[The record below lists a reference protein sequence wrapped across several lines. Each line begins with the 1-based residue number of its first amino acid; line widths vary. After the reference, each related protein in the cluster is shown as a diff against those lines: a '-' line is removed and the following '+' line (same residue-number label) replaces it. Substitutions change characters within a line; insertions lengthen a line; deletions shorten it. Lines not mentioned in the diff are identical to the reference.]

1 MNFMTTSTSDEQPA
15 RTGKPLL
22 MRLGVGLFAVGLLA
36 VIVVF
41 ILFAAGMEN
50 LPVWLSVAA
59 GVITPLGLG
68 VGLVAL
74 VREHKGQ

>member
-1 MNFMTTSTSDEQPA
+1 MTTSTSDEQA
-15 RTGKPLL
+15 AGTGKPLL
-22 MRLGVGLFAVGLLA
+22 MRLGVGLFAVGMLA

-41 ILFAAGMEN
+41 VLFAAGMED

-68 VGLVAL
+68 LGLIAL
-74 VREHKGQ
+74 VREHKGS